1 MACHL
6 PWVGVADGD
15 FPRGFPVPGGLC
27 PGGLCPPFLFF
38 LIVLFVVGAPTLPS
52 LSFSS
57 CVSRRTRAV
66 FRSGCLPQ
74 NHLLLQAGDGL
85 SCHV

>member
-27 PGGLCPPFLFF
+27 PGGLCPPFLFSYRP
-38 LIVLFVVGAPTLPS
+38 VCGGSSDAP
-52 LSFSS
+52 
-57 CVSRRTRAV
+57 
-66 FRSGCLPQ
+66 
-74 NHLLLQAGDGL
+74 
-85 SCHV
+85 